1 MAHGAKCKVGSGKW
15 IAGPGLCRVPQ
26 PKYPAKWCAVQG
38 ATRQL
43 GDGSRQKQMKA
54 DGSTAMAWRT
64 RARATGGWSKLSS
77 GYDDALS
84 SFARVSRSWQAACR
98 RSQAAHLEG
107 RQAANPRPAFCP
119 LCLQLQR
126 TPKIQG
132 ESEYFRALIRL
143 ASFLG
148 NRRSLTYKPSHTQ
161 PQHAHCPSIPIL
173 HRESPV
179 RLLQLLLARRLS
191 NTSSGYQPHLPYT

>member
-1 MAHGAKCKVGSGKW
+1 MQSAAAQVPRQMVRS
-15 IAGPGLCRVPQ
+15 AGRDE
-26 PKYPAKWCAVQG
+26 AAW
-38 ATRQL
+38 RW
-43 GDGSRQKQMKA
+43 KQTKA
-54 DGSTAMAWRT
+54 DESRRQRSGGMAP

-132 ESEYFRALIRL
+132 EGEYFRALIRL

-191 NTSSGYQPHLPYT
+191 NTSLGYQPHLPYT